1 MKIKLFAILF
11 IFVIFSACLQE
22 GNETIILPE
31 VSNEILPEEIS
42 TEWNLAIRCM
52 DADEDA
58 IEAVMNTQSNDLN
71 FTATGN
77 DYDGQSIDV
86 TISGVYD
93 KTDNTISAE
102 VRYEFTESG
111 TYRID
116 HFAVDLDFYVKGTY
130 IDMYKL
136 DESYPGGPEP
146 SCDTQI
152 KLFFE

>member
-1 MKIKLFAILF
+1 MNIKLLLILL
-11 IFVIFSACLQE
+11 IFTVLSACLQD

-31 VSNEILPEEIS
+31 VSDGILPEEIS
-42 TEWNLAIRCM
+42 TEWNLAIRCL
-52 DADEDA
+52 DAEEDA

-86 TISGVYD
+86 TITGVYD

-102 VRYEFTESG
+102 VRYDFTESG
-111 TYRID
+111 IYRID
-116 HFAVDLDFYVKGTY
+116 HFAVDLDFYVNGTY
-130 IDMYKL
+130 IDMIKL
-136 DESYPGGPEP
+136 DESYPGGPKP
-146 SCDTQI
+146 GCDTQI